1 MKKKEYFAKI
11 IAKDEKGLHLI
22 SAYCTG
28 SKVKIND
35 IKFLKSN
42 KIFLLSMERK
52 VNEDKSKKK
61 ISSICRFDFIESVKS
76 KNIAPQSHPIKA
88 LELLSINV
96 FKDKENYNITLL
108 FKDNAIINLSTEII
122 ELTLEDQKNKND

>member
-1 MKKKEYFAKI
+1 MEKKGYFAKI

-22 SAYCTG
+22 SAYCNG

-52 VNEDKSKKK
+52 ANEEKSKKK

-76 KNIAPQSHPIKA
+76 KNITQSDPKKA

-96 FKDKENYNITLL
+96 FKNKENYNITLL

>member
-1 MKKKEYFAKI
+1 MKKKEFFAKI

-28 SKVKIND
+28 SKIKIND
-35 IKFLKSN
+35 IKYLKSN

-61 ISSICRFDFIESVKS
+61 
-76 KNIAPQSHPIKA
+76 
-88 LELLSINV
+88 
-96 FKDKENYNITLL
+96 
-108 FKDNAIINLSTEII
+108 
-122 ELTLEDQKNKND
+122 

>member
-1 MKKKEYFAKI
+1 MEKKGYFAKI

-28 SKVKIND
+28 SKIKIND
-35 IKFLKSN
+35 IKYLKSN

-61 ISSICRFDFIESVKS
+61 ISSICRFEFIESVKS
-76 KNIAPQSHPIKA
+76 KNIVQSDPKKS

-96 FKDKENYNITLL
+96 FKNRENYNITLL
-108 FKDNAIINLSTEII
+108 FKDNAIINLLTEII
-122 ELTLEDQKNKND
+122 ELTLEDQKI

>member
-22 SAYCTG
+22 SAYCAG
-28 SKVKIND
+28 SKIKIND

-61 ISSICRFDFIESVKS
+61 
-76 KNIAPQSHPIKA
+76 N
-88 LELLSINV
+88 
-96 FKDKENYNITLL
+96 
-108 FKDNAIINLSTEII
+108 
-122 ELTLEDQKNKND
+122 